1 MLINLLFQ
9 VLYHTNTFNIIDFPS
24 LNLLIIEDESF
35 KKVTS
40 FSLGTMNSLEILEI
54 GDDCFKS
61 IASNVALYNF
71 PELISLKIGRN
82 SFYDESNDLPI
93 NKIFQVQNNSKLLSI
108 EIGEYSFSKFGSIFS
123 ISSLPS
129 LQNLT
134 IGSNENESYNF
145 MNVASFSI
153 SSIINI

>member
-93 NKIFQVQNNSKLLSI
+93 NKIFQIQNNSKLLSI
-108 EIGEYSFSKFGSIFS
+108 EIGEYSFSKFGSTFS
-123 ISSLPS
+123 ISSLPL

-134 IGSNENESYNF
+134 IGSIENESNNF

-153 SSIINI
+153 SSIIYI

>member
-1 MLINLLFQ
+1 MTIGN
-9 VLYHTNTFNIIDFPS
+9 
-24 LNLLIIEDESF
+24 ESF
-35 KKVTS
+35 KQVTS
-40 FSLGTMNSLEILEI
+40 FSINTLLSIETIEI

-82 SFYDESNDLPI
+82 SFYNETNDQPI
-93 NKIFQVQNNSKLLSI
+93 DKVFQVQNNSKLLSI
-108 EIGEYSFSKFGSIFS
+108 EIGEYSFSKFGSTFS

-134 IGSNENESYNF
+134 IGSIENESNNF
-145 MNVASFSI
+145 MNIQSFSI
-153 SSIINI
+153 KGIINLCNQLIDRS

>member
-1 MLINLLFQ
+1 MKTLTIGN
-9 VLYHTNTFNIIDFPS
+9 
-24 LNLLIIEDESF
+24 ESF
-35 KKVTS
+35 KNVTS
-40 FSLGTMNSLEILEI
+40 FSIKTLLSIETIEI

-82 SFYDESNDLPI
+82 SFYDESNDQPI
-93 NKIFQVQNNSKLLSI
+93 NKIFQIQNNSKLLSI
-108 EIGEYSFSKFGSIFS
+108 EIGEYSFSTFGSIFS

-134 IGSNENESYNF
+134 IGSIENESNNF
-145 MNVASFSI
+145 MNIASFSI
-153 SSIINI
+153 KGIINLCNRLIARSSEIRNNDNW

>member
-1 MLINLLFQ
+1 MNLLFR
-9 VLYHTNTFNIIDFPS
+9 VLYHTNTYNIID
-24 LNLLIIEDESF
+24 LNNLNSLIIGNESF

-54 GDDCFKS
+54 GNHCFKS
-61 IASNVALYNF
+61 IVNDVRFNSF

-82 SFYDESNDLPI
+82 SFYDETNNQPI
-93 NKIFQVQNNSKLLSI
+93 DKTFQVYSNSKLLSI
-108 EIGEYSFSKFGSIFS
+108 EIGEYSFSTFGSIFS
-123 ISSLPS
+123 ISSLPL

-134 IGSNENESYNF
+134 IGSIENESNNF

-153 SSIINI
+153 SGIIQFV